1 MPAPLATQAS
11 FLKDTIVKRD
21 KTEMR
26 NLSGFTLALSA
37 VSMLTN
43 YLSSGGTVH
52 AAESLVVAI

>member
-1 MPAPLATQAS
+1 M
-11 FLKDTIVKRD
+11 VKRD

-26 NLSGFTLALSA
+26 NLSVFTLALSA
-37 VSMLTN
+37 VSVLTN